1 MSCALPVLEGCTIT
15 VIIRL
20 IAGLQA
26 DYKVVL
32 GVMMT
37 ELLQP
42 SGGEARKDVMFEVR
56 GL

>member
-20 IAGLQA
+20 IAALA
-26 DYKVVL
+26 AAYKVVL

-37 ELLQP
+37 ELL
-42 SGGEARKDVMFEVR
+42 
-56 GL
+56 

>member
-20 IAGLQA
+20 IAA
-26 DYKVVL
+26 PAAAYKVVL

-42 SGGEARKDVMFEVR
+42 SGGKEGCLQCDVR
-56 GL
+56 L